1 MVSLVL
7 STTTQQNKKETMSI
21 TNVNPE
27 ATNQQ
32 IINFVETLMT
42 FSTNSLTSINKV
54 TKEEVY
60 NNG

>member
-7 STTTQQNKKETMSI
+7 STTRRNNKKETMSI
-21 TNVNPE
+21 THVNPE

-32 IINFVETLMT
+32 IIQFIETLMM
-42 FSTNSLTSINKV
+42 FSASSLNSINKV